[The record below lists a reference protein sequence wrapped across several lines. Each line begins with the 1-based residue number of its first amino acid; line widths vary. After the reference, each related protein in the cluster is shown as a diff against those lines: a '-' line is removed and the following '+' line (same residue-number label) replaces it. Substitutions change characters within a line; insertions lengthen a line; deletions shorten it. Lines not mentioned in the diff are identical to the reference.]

1 MDKYK
6 MYIGGKFA
14 DAVSGKTFPAI
25 NPATEEKFAEVP
37 LGGKED
43 VDNAVAAARKAFPAW
58 MAKSQAERSEVLLKI
73 AEAVKPHIQ
82 ELGKLDSIDHGTPGR
97 LAVGMMMDIPK
108 DFEYCAQVA
117 RSFMDEVVTGHAG
130 SFNYLQREPVG
141 VCAVIAPWNAPL
153 GVVVSKIAP
162 ALAVGNTCVIKPPSV
177 DSTTTLKF
185 AEIIDKLNL
194 PAGLI
199 NVVTGPGSSIGKM
212 LASHPDV
219 DLVTFTGSLETGADI
234 MEAASKTVKRLTLEL
249 GGKNPFIVM
258 DDADIDAAV
267 MPAVMTK
274 VANSG
279 QICAAP
285 GRYYVHEKV
294 YDEFVKKYVAAIEKI
309 AYGDPND
316 EKTFMGPVVS
326 AEHRD
331 KLESYYKIG
340 VQEGAKI
347 VAGGKRPAMPK
358 GYYVMPTVFVDVTQN
373 MRIAKEEIFGPV
385 AVIIKFSD
393 KDNVVDMANDNIY
406 GLCASVWS
414 KNISKA
420 MKMAGQIRAGAVW
433 LNSHM
438 LKGSDLPWGGF
449 KQSGFGKENGILGLE
464 EYTQVKW
471 VSLNIA
477 EPRKM
482 S

>member
-1 MDKYK
+1 MEKYK
-6 MYIGGKFA
+6 MYIGGKFV

-43 VDNAVAAARKAFPAW
+43 VDKAVAAARKAFPEW
-58 MAKSQAERSEVLLKI
+58 MAKPQAERSDIILKI

-82 ELGKLDSIDHGTPGR
+82 ELGKMDTIDHGTPGR

-108 DFEYCAQVA
+108 DLEYCAHVS
-117 RSFMDEVVTGHAG
+117 RSFMDNVVTGHPG

-141 VCAVIAPWNAPL
+141 VCAVITPWNAPL
-153 GVVVSKIAP
+153 GVVISKIAP
-162 ALAVGNTCVIKPPSV
+162 ALSVGNTVVIKPPSI

-185 AEIIDKLNL
+185 AEIIDQLKL
-194 PAGLI
+194 PEGLI
-199 NVVTGPGSSIGKM
+199 NVITGPGSSIGKL
-212 LASHPDV
+212 LASHTGV
-219 DLVTFTGSLETGADI
+219 DLVTFTGSLETGAEI
-234 MEAASKTVKRLTLEL
+234 MAAAAPTVKRLTLEL

-258 DDADIDAAV
+258 DDADVDAAV
-267 MPAVMTK
+267 MPGVMTR

-285 GRYYVHEKV
+285 GRFYVHEKV
-294 YDEFVKKYVAAIEKI
+294 YDDFVKKYVDAIQKVN
-309 AYGDPND
+309 YGDPND

-331 KLESYYKIG
+331 KIESFYKIG

-347 VAGGKRPAMPK
+347 LVGGKRPSMAK
-358 GYYVMPTVFVDVTQN
+358 GYYVMPTVFADVTQK
-373 MRIAKEEIFGPV
+373 MRIAQEEIFGPV
-385 AVIIKFSD
+385 AIIIKFSD
-393 KDNVVDMANDNIY
+393 KDNIVELANDNVY

-420 MKMAGQIRAGAVW
+420 MKIAGQIRAGAVW
-433 LNSHM
+433 INSHM

-449 KQSGFGKENGILGLE
+449 KQSGFGKENGVMGLE

-471 VSLNIA
+471 ISFHTA
-477 EPRKM
+477 EPRKP
-482 S
+482 